1 MSRRK
6 TKAEEIRNPEHY
18 FNKYLAMEI
27 LKDREKEDEYYEM
40 FDSLEELTES
50 GKRTSHENLMLVAVN
65 VDNRDLEA
73 ALAASSQFAWIE
85 MIKNP
90 KLYKVISELSCQQ
103 KELLTYRY
111 HLSLS
116 QVETARILGIAQ
128 QTVSRHEER
137 IFKKIKK
144 FLK

>member
-1 MSRRK
+1 
-6 TKAEEIRNPEHY
+6 
-18 FNKYLAMEI
+18 
-27 LKDREKEDEYYEM
+27 M

-116 QVETARILGIAQ
+116 QVDTARILGIAQ